1 MKWNLKST
9 LLAASLL
16 VLSAFGIAQAFTN
29 NYFDATFVGTVTSA
43 TSRNTANTST
53 NYDFTASDT
62 NIFQDIDVR
71 LVDHDI
77 AMDYSST
84 DFYADI
90 DARRGEVLA
99 RSTGVYQGHPF
110 TYICVKYTDGGSVLT
125 ERDRYIMIGPR
136 EVYFITQRS
145 LASYDD
151 KAQWDAFESSLN
163 IRR

>member
-1 MKWNLKST
+1 VELEVNAT
-9 LLAASLL
+9 RCI
-16 VLSAFGIAQAFTN
+16 SAGAVGFWHRPGVYQQL
-29 NYFDATFVGTVTSA
+29 FDATFVGAVTSA
-43 TSRNTANTST
+43 TSRSTANTST

-77 AMDYSST
+77 AVDYSST

-90 DARRGEVLA
+90 DARQRRSARAVNRRVSGTPLHLHLCEVHG
-99 RSTGVYQGHPF
+99 RW
-110 TYICVKYTDGGSVLT
+110 SVLT